1 MGDFRYGLFFQ
12 WFKWGPILYAEIDLQ
27 SNLEIRT
34 RANGAEDESVLS
46 TRTSPCSARQHGK
59 IPRNSF
65 YFSLAIKSVQFS
77 SLVFWQTRTEVRTY
91 VEF

>member
-27 SNLEIRT
+27 SNLEVRT

-46 TRTSPCSARQHGK
+46 TRTSPALPDSTAKFHEIHFIFLWR
-59 IPRNSF
+59 
-65 YFSLAIKSVQFS
+65 
-77 SLVFWQTRTEVRTY
+77 
-91 VEF
+91 